1 MSDQVM
7 NQSRS
12 DRQLQEDC
20 AAIYEALEMTRPDAQ
35 KAIESLRWESS
46 DTPEPPWL
54 RSMRRS
60 ERPERNRRS
69 ESELQRSVQH
79 QRAAAYRPEKAPIR
93 AYGLRMASNRA
104 S

>member
-46 DTPEPPWL
+46 DTPE
-54 RSMRRS
+54 
-60 ERPERNRRS
+60 RPERNRRS
-69 ESELQRSVQH
+69 ESELLRCVQH
-79 QRAAAYRPEKAPIR
+79 QRAGGYPPEKAPIR